1 MLNFSFFFIF
11 QLLQEHLSCQNDQH
25 GVETTAREKFINFDE
40 LQDVILHIDGGGA
53 VAEVG
58 ASTTEAAVSSTGSSN
73 ENDVNHLRKELARLK
88 KENAEKE
95 QKFCSLKMIPQDQD
109 IAVQQQS
116 NRRRNQLLTC

>member
-1 MLNFSFFFIF
+1 MLNFSFFIF
-11 QLLQEHLSCQNDQH
+11 QLLQEHLSCQNGKH
-25 GVETTAREKFINFDE
+25 GMGTTAREKFINFDE

-73 ENDVNHLRKELARLK
+73 ENDVTHLRKELARLK